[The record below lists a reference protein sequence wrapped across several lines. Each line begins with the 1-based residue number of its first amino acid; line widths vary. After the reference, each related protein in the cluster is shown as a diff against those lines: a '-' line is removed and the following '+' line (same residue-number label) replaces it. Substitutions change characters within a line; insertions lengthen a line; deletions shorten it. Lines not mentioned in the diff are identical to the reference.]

1 MLQKIVKE
9 KYSFDAPKDK
19 RSYDYVEENY
29 QRLENILMEKDIEIN
44 ELL

>member
-9 KYSFDAPKDK
+9 KYSFDGQTEK
-19 RSYDYVEENY
+19 RHYLHGDNLNKIES
-29 QRLENILMEKDIEIN
+29 ILLEKDIEIN